1 MATPQYYYLLDDHPQ
16 GPVPKSTLLPMIQS
30 GQLPPSIPVCVV
42 GGQQWVA
49 ADQYFTAS
57 KKSASPPVR
66 VPPADPAAV
75 PPVNGA
81 GTPQQTANLGTSKPS
96 QVFGIPVAVFFSGVC
111 FILVAIGIATI
122 ILVKSSDSSVAVTKP
137 AKAATDPDDA
147 EDDPSETE
155 KLEDELKQLA
165 EDVDDKTRENQIL
178 ERKNQDLLR
187 EQRELEQKIDR
198 LTSWIEQLEEFRA
211 ANFVL
216 VSSEGGDALAIPLT
230 TTDDGQIRA
239 LGVARGELAEHTIEM
254 SRNRGIA
261 RVDRADRLAGNIASD
276 FAGGLFSVP
285 DPLPDHFQRELEG
298 FLPAEPFVPSEAEKF
313 VALQR
318 IGRQTGEIGLIQ
330 TIDQNSLT
338 YISTDGQVIQVD
350 KKSVLL
356 GSVRTWSDNDQ
367 QERDEVLS
375 SLNGVGFL
383 DFCVMSIA
391 KAISPDSNNSRPMP
405 INLAIDVHYVGET
418 IEMPERY
425 QKRSEQFYSTND
437 RGVAAIQGIYNVI
450 AEIRDQQRAER
461 NQFLR
466 ARARAQIE
474 KIVNTLGTLEEVL
487 YSKFQR
493 LNVRMVDKSLFQD
506 VRREHSDRVQGAA
519 NDTGNRHDWARRAN
533 ATHVVLVDVRPG
545 LSDDESDTVLSVRL
559 VDILNPDSEVLWSA
573 TGNRLIPFVEKN
585 RDFVLST
592 GSLHL
597 VEFGEERPKDF
608 RLVESPPVH
617 VNKYAP
623 NSSTQLMWK
632 EESEDPDVRLYRP
645 LFSRRLQS
653 IAAEHVIKETPIN
666 HTNPNVVP
674 PEHLMRYLMWWTADK
689 VMPPAGQI
697 VKVNRDETNR
707 PRTAIISVPAGS
719 EFKLNDRLRVLRT
732 DDDGGSTYLPV
743 EVHVTE
749 LGTGA
754 NSKRITIAI
763 PRNGI
768 NDHWPEM
775 SDIQVGDFV
784 VPTKTHWTALR
795 AGKPRIL
802 SPNARRPIARVIQ
815 RRPELRKQAEADFN
829 KALETFNGHLKQ
841 GFTALKLPT
850 RNANESVEG
859 PIYQVVI
866 SIEPNDWDL
875 SSVFLDL
882 HADDAASND
891 KPKYSLKFDLPDK
904 AIGINDHTDSR

>member
-1 MATPQYYYLLDDHPQ
+1 MATPQYYYLLDGQPQ

-30 GQLPPSIPVCVV
+30 GQLPPSVQVCVV
-42 GGQQWVA
+42 GDQQWVP
-49 ADQYFTAS
+49 ADQHFTAS
-57 KKSASPPVR
+57 KKSAAPP
-66 VPPADPAAV
+66 AV
-75 PPVNGA
+75 PPINDA
-81 GTPQQTANLGTSKPS
+81 GSPPQNANLGSSKPS
-96 QVFGIPVAVFFSGVC
+96 QAFGIPVALFIGGIC
-111 FILVAIGIATI
+111 FVLVAIGIATI
-122 ILVKSSDSSVAVTKP
+122 ILVKSGDSNVP
-137 AKAATDPDDA
+137 DAKAATDPDDA
-147 EDDPSETE
+147 KDDPSETE
-155 KLEDELKQLA
+155 ELEDELKQLA
-165 EDVDDKTRENQIL
+165 EDVDDKTREKQIL

-198 LTSWIEQLEEFRA
+198 LTSWIEQLEEFRT

-230 TTDDGQIRA
+230 TADDGQIRA
-239 LGVARGELAEHTIEM
+239 LGVARGELAEHTIAM

-276 FAGGLFSVP
+276 IAGGLFSIP

-298 FLPAEPFVPSEAEKF
+298 FLPVEPFVPSEAEKF

-318 IGRQTGEIGLIQ
+318 IGRRSGEIGLIQ
-330 TIDQNSLT
+330 TIDQDSLT
-338 YISTDGQVIQVD
+338 YLTTDGQSIHVD
-350 KKSVLL
+350 KSSVLM

-383 DFCVMSIA
+383 DYCVMGIA
-391 KAISPDSNNSRPMP
+391 KAISPDSNNSRPTP

-425 QKRSEQFYSTND
+425 KPLSERTTLVTNNPD
-437 RGVAAIQGIYNVI
+437 VAIIQAISDGFGNYFE
-450 AEIRDQQRAER
+450 AMRAER
-461 NQFLR
+461 NQILR
-466 ARARAQIE
+466 ARTRAQIE
-474 KIVNTLGTLEEVL
+474 KIVNSMGTLEEAL
-487 YSKFQR
+487 YSKFQQ
-493 LNVRMVDKSLFQD
+493 LNVRTVDKSLFQD
-506 VRREHSDRVQGAA
+506 VRREHSNRVQGAA

-533 ATHVVLVDVRPG
+533 ATHVVLVDARPG
-545 LSDDESDTVLSVRL
+545 LSDDESDAVLSVRL
-559 VDILNPDSEVLWSA
+559 VDIVNPDSEVLWSA

-597 VEFGEERPKDF
+597 VQFGDERPKDF

-617 VNKYAP
+617 VNKHAT

-632 EESEDPDVRLYRP
+632 EESDDPNVRLYRP

-666 HTNPNVVP
+666 HTDPNVVP

-707 PRTAIISVPAGS
+707 PRTATISVPSGS
-719 EFKLNDRLRVLRT
+719 DFKLNDRLRVLRT
-732 DDDGGSTYLPV
+732 EDDGGSTYLPV

-784 VPTKTHWTALR
+784 VPTRTRWTALR

-829 KALETFNGHLKQ
+829 KALETFNGQLKQ
-841 GFTALKLPT
+841 GFTELKLPT

-882 HADDAASND
+882 HADDATSND
-891 KPKYSLKFDLPDK
+891 KPKHSLKFDLPDK